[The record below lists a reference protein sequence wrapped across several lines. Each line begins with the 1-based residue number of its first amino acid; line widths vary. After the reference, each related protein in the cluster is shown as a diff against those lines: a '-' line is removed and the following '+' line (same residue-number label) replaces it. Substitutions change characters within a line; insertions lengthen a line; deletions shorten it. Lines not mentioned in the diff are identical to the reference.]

1 MKFLIFNGSLKADGE
16 SNTFAVCKMAQLA
29 FEKLGHSCEIV
40 TMRELD
46 YEGSTDDVN
55 DDLKPYIMKM
65 FNMDGVIFATPI
77 WWGTHS
83 CHIQAM
89 LERLDFIYS
98 WAKDNKYQPFYN
110 KVFGTL
116 VSGGGDGFQHIH
128 GVLYSAAS
136 NFGFT
141 VPPQCNIE
149 SKAQGIEEIKDDED
163 TLNQVKNCTINMVT
177 WASILKA
184 AQPNKNARHG
194 SVDINEDL
202 NEAISW
208 QKLRQA
214 GAVMPYLYS
223 SPEAKYPDPKQ
234 DPEFY
239 RKSGV
244 SPAMAGKNIPPDR
257 NQPNIITSINLKAGV
272 GKKPGEKLT
281 PLPGMSPVAWQKYMD
296 ASWQGIKQNAAAG
309 DPKAK
314 VKFDQIKQAAADA
327 GMPIMEGKR
336 IPRKKGQKRKSKK
349 HSDLYTDEDPK
360 GTIHGL
366 GFKDE
371 ATARA
376 SVAKIRKSGRSHAHK
391 IQAAVAMEQRARA
404 AGKSGPAAIYRKY
417 INSMKKKTKAKNK
430 KK

>member
-1 MKFLIFNGSLKADGE
+1 MKFLIFNGSLKADAE

-55 DDLKPYIMKM
+55 DDLRPYIMKM
-65 FNMDGVIFATPI
+65 FDMDGVIFATPI

-83 CHIQAM
+83 CYIQSL

-110 KVFGTL
+110 KVLGTL

-141 VPPQCNIE
+141 IPPQCNIE
-149 SKAQGIEEIKDDED
+149 SKAQGIEEIKDDDD
-163 TLNQVKNCTINMVT
+163 TLNQVKNCVINMTT
-177 WASILKA
+177 WAKILQDGNPTKD
-184 AQPNKNARHG
+184 ARHG
-194 SVDINEDL
+194 SVDINESL
-202 NEAISW
+202 N
-208 QKLRQA
+208 
-214 GAVMPYLYS
+214 
-223 SPEAKYPDPKQ
+223 
-234 DPEFY
+234 
-239 RKSGV
+239 
-244 SPAMAGKNIPPDR
+244 
-257 NQPNIITSINLKAGV
+257 
-272 GKKPGEKLT
+272 
-281 PLPGMSPVAWQKYMD
+281 
-296 ASWQGIKQNAAAG
+296 
-309 DPKAK
+309 
-314 VKFDQIKQAAADA
+314 
-327 GMPIMEGKR
+327 EGKR
-336 IPRKKGQKRKSKK
+336 IPRKKGQKAKSKK

-366 GFKDE
+366 GFKDD
-371 ATARA
+371 ATARS

-391 IQAAVAMEQRARA
+391 IQAAVAMEQRAKA

-417 INSMKKKTKAKNK
+417 INSMKKKTKAKNN
-430 KK
+430 

>member
-1 MKFLIFNGSLKADGE
+1 MKFLIFNGSLKPNQE

-29 FEKLGHSCEIV
+29 FEKLGHECEIV

-46 YEGSTDDVN
+46 YEGATSDVDDA
-55 DDLKPYIMKM
+55 LRPHIMKM
-65 FNMDGVIFATPI
+65 FDVDGVIFATPI

-149 SKAQGIEEIKDDED
+149 SKAQGIDEIVKDDD
-163 TLNQVKNCTINMVT
+163 TVNQVKNCTINMVT
-177 WASILKA
+177 WAKILKEGN
-184 AQPNKNARHG
+184 PTRNARHG
-194 SVDINEDL
+194 SVDINESL
-202 NEAISW
+202 N
-208 QKLRQA
+208 
-214 GAVMPYLYS
+214 
-223 SPEAKYPDPKQ
+223 
-234 DPEFY
+234 
-239 RKSGV
+239 
-244 SPAMAGKNIPPDR
+244 
-257 NQPNIITSINLKAGV
+257 
-272 GKKPGEKLT
+272 
-281 PLPGMSPVAWQKYMD
+281 
-296 ASWQGIKQNAAAG
+296 
-309 DPKAK
+309 
-314 VKFDQIKQAAADA
+314 
-327 GMPIMEGKR
+327 EGKR
-336 IPRKKGQKRKSKK
+336 IPRKKGQPAKSKK

-391 IQAAVAMEQRARA
+391 IQAAVAMEQRAKA
-404 AGKSGPAAIYRKY
+404 AGKSGPAAIYRKF

>member
-1 MKFLIFNGSLKADGE
+1 MKFLIFNGSLKPDAE

-65 FNMDGVIFATPI
+65 FNMDGVLFATPI

-184 AQPNKNARHG
+184 AQPSKNARHG

-214 GAVMPYLYS
+214 GAVMPYLYD
-223 SPEAKYPDPKQ
+223 SPEARKQGIRPNPK
-234 DPEFY
+234 E
-239 RKSGV
+239 
-244 SPAMAGKNIPPDR
+244 
-257 NQPNIITSINLKAGV
+257 PNIITSVNLKE
-272 GKKPGEKLT
+272 PRRSMDRLT
-281 PLPGMSPVAWQKYMD
+281 PLTNMSPVAWQKYMD
-296 ASWQGIKQNAAAG
+296 DWWRDNKN
-309 DPKAK
+309 DPDAK
-314 VKFDQIKQAAADA
+314 EKVDQIRQAAADA
-327 GMPIMEGKR
+327 KMPITEGKR

-371 ATARA
+371 ATARS

>member
-1 MKFLIFNGSLKADGE
+1 MKFLIFNGSLKADAE
-16 SNTFAVCKMAQLA
+16 SNTFTVCKMAQLA
-29 FEKLGHSCEIV
+29 FEKLGHECEII

-55 DDLKPYIMKM
+55 DELKPHIMKM
-65 FNMDGVIFATPI
+65 FNVDGVIFATPI

-149 SKAQGIEEIKDDED
+149 SKAQGMDEIVKDDD
-163 TLNQVKNCTINMVT
+163 TVNQVKNCTINMVK
-177 WASILKA
+177 WAKILKEGN
-184 AQPNKNARHG
+184 PIKDARHG
-194 SVDINEDL
+194 SVDINESL
-202 NEAISW
+202 N
-208 QKLRQA
+208 
-214 GAVMPYLYS
+214 
-223 SPEAKYPDPKQ
+223 
-234 DPEFY
+234 
-239 RKSGV
+239 
-244 SPAMAGKNIPPDR
+244 
-257 NQPNIITSINLKAGV
+257 
-272 GKKPGEKLT
+272 
-281 PLPGMSPVAWQKYMD
+281 
-296 ASWQGIKQNAAAG
+296 
-309 DPKAK
+309 
-314 VKFDQIKQAAADA
+314 
-327 GMPIMEGKR
+327 EGKR
-336 IPRKKGQKRKSKK
+336 IPRKKGQKAKSKK

-376 SVAKIRKSGRSHAHK
+376 SVTKIRKSGRSHAHK

-404 AGKSGPAAIYRKY
+404 AGKTGPAAIYRKF

>member
-1 MKFLIFNGSLKADGE
+1 MNFLIFNGSLKADAE

-65 FNMDGVIFATPI
+65 FNMDGVLFATPI

-149 SKAQGIEEIKDDED
+149 SKAQGMDEIVQDDD

-177 WASILKA
+177 WARILKEGN
-184 AQPNKNARHG
+184 PTKDARHG
-194 SVDINEDL
+194 SVDINESL
-202 NEAISW
+202 REAINW
-208 QKLRQA
+208 NNLRQA
-214 GAVMPYLYS
+214 KAVMPYLYD
-223 SPEAKYPDPKQ
+223 SPEARKAGIVPDPA
-234 DPEFY
+234 E
-239 RKSGV
+239 
-244 SPAMAGKNIPPDR
+244 
-257 NQPNIITSINLKAGV
+257 PNIITSVNLKEP
-272 GKKPGEKLT
+272 KRPEDRLT
-281 PLPGMSPVAWQKYMD
+281 PLTNMRPVDWQNYMD
-296 ASWQGIKQNAAAG
+296 KAWIGIKQNAAKG
-309 DPKAK
+309 DPDAK
-314 VKFDQIKQAAADA
+314 EKFDQIKQAAADA
-327 GMPIMEGKR
+327 KMPISEGKR
-336 IPRKKGQKRKSKK
+336 IPRKKGQKAKSKK

-371 ATARA
+371 ATARS

>member
-1 MKFLIFNGSLKADGE
+1 MKFLIFNGSLKADVE
-16 SNTFAVCKMAQLA
+16 SNTFTVCKMAQLA
-29 FEKLGHSCEIV
+29 FEKLGHECEII

-55 DDLKPYIMKM
+55 DELKPHIMKM
-65 FNMDGVIFATPI
+65 FDVDGVIFATPI

-149 SKAQGIEEIKDDED
+149 SKAQGMDEIVKDDD
-163 TLNQVKNCTINMVT
+163 TVNQVKNCTINMVT
-177 WASILKA
+177 WAKILKEGN
-184 AQPNKNARHG
+184 PTKDARHG
-194 SVDINEDL
+194 SVDINESL
-202 NEAISW
+202 N
-208 QKLRQA
+208 
-214 GAVMPYLYS
+214 
-223 SPEAKYPDPKQ
+223 
-234 DPEFY
+234 
-239 RKSGV
+239 
-244 SPAMAGKNIPPDR
+244 
-257 NQPNIITSINLKAGV
+257 
-272 GKKPGEKLT
+272 
-281 PLPGMSPVAWQKYMD
+281 
-296 ASWQGIKQNAAAG
+296 
-309 DPKAK
+309 
-314 VKFDQIKQAAADA
+314 
-327 GMPIMEGKR
+327 EGKR

-376 SVAKIRKSGRSHAHK
+376 SVTKIRKSGRSHAHK

-404 AGKSGPAAIYRKY
+404 AGKTGPAAIYRKF

>member
-1 MKFLIFNGSLKADGE
+1 MKFLIFNGSLKADSE
-16 SNTFAVCKMAQLA
+16 SNTFAVCKMLQLA
-29 FEKLGHSCEIV
+29 FDKLGHECEIV
-40 TMRELD
+40 TLRDLD

-55 DDLKPYIMKM
+55 DELKPYIMKM
-65 FNMDGVIFATPI
+65 FDMDGVIFATPI

-141 VPPQCNIE
+141 IPPQCNIE
-149 SKAQGIEEIKDDED
+149 SKAQGIEEIKKDED
-163 TLNQVKNCTINMVT
+163 TYNQVKNCATNMTVWGELMRAGNPT
-177 WASILKA
+177 LA
-184 AQPNKNARHG
+184 ARHG
-194 SVDINEDL
+194 SVDV
-202 NEAISW
+202 NEA
-208 QKLRQA
+208 LA
-214 GAVMPYLYS
+214 
-223 SPEAKYPDPKQ
+223 
-234 DPEFY
+234 
-239 RKSGV
+239 
-244 SPAMAGKNIPPDR
+244 
-257 NQPNIITSINLKAGV
+257 
-272 GKKPGEKLT
+272 
-281 PLPGMSPVAWQKYMD
+281 
-296 ASWQGIKQNAAAG
+296 
-309 DPKAK
+309 
-314 VKFDQIKQAAADA
+314 
-327 GMPIMEGKR
+327 EGKR

-376 SVAKIRKSGRSHAHK
+376 SVTKIRKSGRSHAHK

-417 INSMKKKTKAKNK
+417 INSMKKKTKAKK
-430 KK
+430 K

>member
-1 MKFLIFNGSLKADGE
+1 MKFLVFNGSLKPDGE
-16 SNTFAVCKMAQLA
+16 SNTFSVCKMLQLA
-29 FEKLGHSCEIV
+29 FNKLGHDCEIV

-55 DDLKPYIMKM
+55 DELKPYIMKM
-65 FNMDGVIFATPI
+65 FDVDGVVFATPI

-149 SKAQGIEEIKDDED
+149 SKAQGIEEIKKDED
-163 TLNQVKNCTINMVT
+163 TFNQVKNCATNMTV
-177 WASILKA
+177 WAKILKDGN
-184 AQPNKNARHG
+184 PTVTARHG
-194 SVDINEDL
+194 SGDV
-202 NEAISW
+202 NEA
-208 QKLRQA
+208 LA
-214 GAVMPYLYS
+214 
-223 SPEAKYPDPKQ
+223 
-234 DPEFY
+234 
-239 RKSGV
+239 
-244 SPAMAGKNIPPDR
+244 
-257 NQPNIITSINLKAGV
+257 
-272 GKKPGEKLT
+272 
-281 PLPGMSPVAWQKYMD
+281 
-296 ASWQGIKQNAAAG
+296 
-309 DPKAK
+309 
-314 VKFDQIKQAAADA
+314 
-327 GMPIMEGKR
+327 EGKR

-376 SVAKIRKSGRSHAHK
+376 SITKIRKSGRSHAHK

-404 AGKSGPAAIYRKY
+404 AGKTGPAAIYRRY

-430 KK
+430 

>member
-1 MKFLIFNGSLKADGE
+1 MKFLIFNGSLKPDAE

-65 FNMDGVIFATPI
+65 FNMDGVLFATPI

-184 AQPNKNARHG
+184 AQPSKNARHG
-194 SVDINEDL
+194 SVDINESL
-202 NEAISW
+202 NETDW
-208 QKLRQA
+208 NKLRQA
-214 GAVMPYLYS
+214 KAVMPYLYD
-223 SPEAKYPDPKQ
+223 SPEARKAGIVPDP
-234 DPEFY
+234 
-239 RKSGV
+239 
-244 SPAMAGKNIPPDR
+244 A
-257 NQPNIITSINLKAGV
+257 QPNIITSVNLKE
-272 GKKPGEKLT
+272 PRRPEDRLT
-281 PLPGMSPVAWQKYMD
+281 PLPNMRPVDWQKYMD
-296 ASWQGIKQNAAAG
+296 DWWRDNKN

-314 VKFDQIKQAAADA
+314 EKVDQIRQAAADA
-327 GMPIMEGKR
+327 KMPITEGKR

-371 ATARA
+371 ATARS

>member
-1 MKFLIFNGSLKADGE
+1 MKFLIFNGSLKADAE
-16 SNTFAVCKMAQLA
+16 SNTFTVCKMAQLA
-29 FEKLGHSCEIV
+29 FEKLGHECEII

-55 DDLKPYIMKM
+55 DELKPHIMKM
-65 FNMDGVIFATPI
+65 FNVDGVIFATPI

-149 SKAQGIEEIKDDED
+149 SKAQGMDEIVKDDD
-163 TLNQVKNCTINMVT
+163 TVNQVKNCTINMVT
-177 WASILKA
+177 WAKILKEGN
-184 AQPNKNARHG
+184 PIKDARHG
-194 SVDINEDL
+194 SVDINESL
-202 NEAISW
+202 N
-208 QKLRQA
+208 
-214 GAVMPYLYS
+214 
-223 SPEAKYPDPKQ
+223 
-234 DPEFY
+234 
-239 RKSGV
+239 
-244 SPAMAGKNIPPDR
+244 
-257 NQPNIITSINLKAGV
+257 
-272 GKKPGEKLT
+272 
-281 PLPGMSPVAWQKYMD
+281 
-296 ASWQGIKQNAAAG
+296 
-309 DPKAK
+309 
-314 VKFDQIKQAAADA
+314 
-327 GMPIMEGKR
+327 EGKR
-336 IPRKKGQKRKSKK
+336 IPRKKGQKAKSKK

-371 ATARA
+371 ATARD
-376 SVAKIRKSGRSHAHK
+376 SVTKIRKSGRSHAHK

-404 AGKSGPAAIYRKY
+404 AGKTGPAAIYRKF

>member
-1 MKFLIFNGSLKADGE
+1 MKFLIFNGSLKADAE
-16 SNTFAVCKMAQLA
+16 SNTFAVCKMLQLA
-29 FEKLGHSCEIV
+29 FDKLGHECEIV
-40 TMRELD
+40 TLRDLD

-55 DDLKPYIMKM
+55 DELKPYIMKM
-65 FNMDGVIFATPI
+65 FDMDGVIFATPI

-141 VPPQCNIE
+141 IPPQCNIE
-149 SKAQGIEEIKDDED
+149 SKAQGIEEIKKDED
-163 TLNQVKNCTINMVT
+163 TYNQVKNCATNMTVWGELMRAGNPT
-177 WASILKA
+177 LA
-184 AQPNKNARHG
+184 ARHG
-194 SVDINEDL
+194 SVDV
-202 NEAISW
+202 NEA
-208 QKLRQA
+208 LA
-214 GAVMPYLYS
+214 
-223 SPEAKYPDPKQ
+223 
-234 DPEFY
+234 
-239 RKSGV
+239 
-244 SPAMAGKNIPPDR
+244 
-257 NQPNIITSINLKAGV
+257 
-272 GKKPGEKLT
+272 
-281 PLPGMSPVAWQKYMD
+281 
-296 ASWQGIKQNAAAG
+296 
-309 DPKAK
+309 
-314 VKFDQIKQAAADA
+314 
-327 GMPIMEGKR
+327 EGKR

-376 SVAKIRKSGRSHAHK
+376 SVTKIRKSGRSHAHK
-391 IQAAVAMEQRARA
+391 IQAAVAMEQRAKA

-417 INSMKKKTKAKNK
+417 INSMKKKTKAKK
-430 KK
+430 K

>member
-1 MKFLIFNGSLKADGE
+1 MKFLVFNGSLKPDGE
-16 SNTFAVCKMAQLA
+16 SNTFSVCKMLQLA
-29 FEKLGHSCEIV
+29 FNKLGHDCEIV

-55 DDLKPYIMKM
+55 DELKPYIMKM
-65 FNMDGVIFATPI
+65 FDVDGVVFATPI

-149 SKAQGIEEIKDDED
+149 SKAQGIEEIKKDED
-163 TLNQVKNCTINMVT
+163 TFNQVKNCATNMTV
-177 WASILKA
+177 WAKILKDGN
-184 AQPNKNARHG
+184 PTVTARHG
-194 SVDINEDL
+194 SVDV
-202 NEAISW
+202 NEA
-208 QKLRQA
+208 LA
-214 GAVMPYLYS
+214 
-223 SPEAKYPDPKQ
+223 
-234 DPEFY
+234 
-239 RKSGV
+239 
-244 SPAMAGKNIPPDR
+244 
-257 NQPNIITSINLKAGV
+257 
-272 GKKPGEKLT
+272 
-281 PLPGMSPVAWQKYMD
+281 
-296 ASWQGIKQNAAAG
+296 
-309 DPKAK
+309 
-314 VKFDQIKQAAADA
+314 
-327 GMPIMEGKR
+327 EGKR
-336 IPRKKGQKRKSKK
+336 IPRKSKK

-376 SVAKIRKSGRSHAHK
+376 SITKIRKSGRSHAHK

-404 AGKSGPAAIYRKY
+404 AGKTGPAAIYRRY

-430 KK
+430 